1 MTILLKTDPNLL
13 NIALGDWSPWTRLC
27 GIDTPRLGGGG
38 LNHFLKLNSPFKAK
52 NCGIDPTGLGL
63 VLSKMLDVTKD
74 ADGWVGCWGFHW

>member
-1 MTILLKTDPNLL
+1 M
-13 NIALGDWSPWTRLC
+13 C

-63 VLSKMLDVTKD
+63 VLSKMLDVRKD
-74 ADGWVGCWGFHW
+74 ADR